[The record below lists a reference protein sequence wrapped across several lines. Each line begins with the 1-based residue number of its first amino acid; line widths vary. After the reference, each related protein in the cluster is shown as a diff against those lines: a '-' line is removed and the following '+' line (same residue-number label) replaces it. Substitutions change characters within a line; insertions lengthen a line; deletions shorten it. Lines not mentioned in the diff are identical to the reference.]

1 MSNNRRFFVEV
12 ESSELNETG
21 EIVSGDVIIQHRNK
35 ERVFVILSD
44 GNGSGVR
51 ANIKASVIGS
61 MALHYALLDEPVAR
75 AAQTIIHTFG
85 SGDSKS
91 ENNATFTILDI
102 RSNGVVNIVEF
113 GNPLCFV
120 IRENNDFKLNRESL
134 DINTEYGLKQVYISK
149 FEATT
154 EDRIVLFSDGVELSG
169 SFTKR
174 LPGGWGRDGV
184 LSLCREEIGAGMTI
198 SAYDMCRKIITRAEL
213 NDLFSPKNDMTCGVV
228 YFRCPRRILVCTG
241 SPYNEKKDEILA
253 DMVAQYDGTKLICGG
268 TTSQIIS
275 RELGRDI
282 TVELKRDSAGL
293 PPTSMMDGVDLIT
306 EGVLTLSRVK
316 LLLERSVGGDIV
328 QTGTDAR
335 VARMLLQHD
344 IIEFV
349 VGTRIN
355 PMHQDPS
362 LPVEL
367 ELRRN
372 LIKDLAKL
380 LEKRYLKEV
389 KIQNI

>member
-1 MSNNRRFFVEV
+1 MAINKKFFVEV
-12 ESSELNETG
+12 ESYELCEKG
-21 EIVSGDVIIQHRNK
+21 QIVSGDVTIQHRGK
-35 ERVFVILSD
+35 GRVFVILSD
-44 GNGSGVR
+44 GRGSGVK
-51 ANIKASVIGS
+51 ANIKASVISS
-61 MALHYALLDEPVAR
+61 MALHYTLLDEPVER
-75 AAQTIIHTFG
+75 AAQTIIHTFV
-85 SGDSKS
+85 SESAESEKS
-91 ENNATFTILDI
+91 ATFTILDI

-120 IRENNDFKLNRESL
+120 IRDNSNLKLDRET
-134 DINTEYGLKQVYISK
+134 IEVNTEYGPKYVYISS

-154 EDRIVLFSDGVELSG
+154 EDRIILFSDGVEASG
-169 SFTKR
+169 NFTKR
-174 LPGGWGRDGV
+174 LPNGWGRDGI
-184 LSLCREEIGAGMTI
+184 LSFCREEIVGNMTI
-198 SAYDMCRKIITRAEL
+198 SAYDMCRKVIAKAEL

-228 YFRCPRRILVCTG
+228 YFRNPRKILVCSG
-241 SPYNEKKDEILA
+241 APFNEKKDEILA
-253 DMVAQYDGTKLICGG
+253 DIVAQYDGTKLICGG

-275 RELGRDI
+275 RELDRAI

-316 LLLERSVGGDIV
+316 LLLERNVGGDIT
-328 QTGTDAR
+328 QTGTDGR

-344 IIEFV
+344 VIEFV

-355 PMHQDPS
+355 PIHQDPS

-389 KIQNI
+389 KIQYI